1 MANYNKICGDP
12 RYEQDPSMIL
22 TSMILEDYSNVTCED
37 GLFRRD
43 LFAQIVVDILRAAH
57 ELPGGINRV
66 NVMEATWNLT
76 TINDN
81 LLGGTIILDGTN
93 DAYVTEA
100 AQIQEVQVIDGNLT
114 HPNIGVIDTEGE
126 GGSFGVKRWRL
137 YE

>member
-37 GLFRRD
+37 GSYSGGIF
-43 LFAQIVVDILRAAH
+43 FAQVVVDILRAAH

-114 HPNIGVIDTEGE
+114 FTPISGVIDTEGE
-126 GGSFGVKRWRL
+126 GGSFGG
-137 YE
+137 

>member
-37 GLFRRD
+37 GSYSGGIF
-43 LFAQIVVDILRAAH
+43 FAQIVVDILRAAH

-81 LLGGTIILDGTN
+81 LLGATIILDGTN

-114 HPNIGVIDTEGE
+114 FTPISGVIDTEGE
-126 GGSFGVKRWRL
+126 GGSFGG
-137 YE
+137 

>member
-37 GLFRRD
+37 GSYSGGIF
-43 LFAQIVVDILRAAH
+43 FAQIVVDILRAAH

-81 LLGGTIILDGTN
+81 LLGETIILDGTN

-114 HPNIGVIDTEGE
+114 FTPISGVIDTEGE
-126 GGSFGVKRWRL
+126 GGSFGG
-137 YE
+137 

>member
-37 GLFRRD
+37 GSYSGGIF
-43 LFAQIVVDILRAAH
+43 FAQIVVDILRAAH

-81 LLGGTIILDGTN
+81 LLGETIILDGTN

-114 HPNIGVIDTEGE
+114 FTPISGVIDTEGE
-126 GGSFGVKRWRL
+126 GGSFGD
-137 YE
+137 

>member
-37 GLFRRD
+37 GSYSGGIF
-43 LFAQIVVDILRAAH
+43 FAQIVVDILRAAH

-81 LLGGTIILDGTN
+81 LLGGTIILDGTT

-114 HPNIGVIDTEGE
+114 FTPISGVIDTEGE
-126 GGSFGVKRWRL
+126 GGSFGD
-137 YE
+137 